1 MPLAEHLPRLDNR
14 RFDDIVAEARARIPS
29 YAPEW
34 TDLNDNEPGMALVQ
48 LFAWMTDMLLYRMG
62 RVPELNYLK
71 FLELIGIE
79 LRPAASARVE
89 VTFPVKETHTAAY
102 VTVPLRQQVA
112 AEGEDGGRV
121 VFETERSLVALR
133 ARLAAVQRRAGAT
146 YQRLTEM
153 NEEASRAWQPFGNT
167 PAVDD
172 TLLLGF
178 SEALPGGVEVS
189 LFFWSADPEDAPEPL
204 QCGPASAATTPASL
218 AWEYW
223 SGSRWESMT
232 LLADDTRALTRSG
245 AVHLRAP
252 AAPAS
257 PEMQAEVIGQV
268 EDSLYWVRARLT
280 RSAYQTPPALAAVR
294 TNTVAAVQA
303 QTVENEVL
311 GGSDGT
317 PNQEFTTRFTPV
329 LAGTL
334 RVEVDEGELDA
345 SGQGFREWT
354 EVTDFH
360 GSGPDDRHYVL
371 NRATGRVLFGD
382 GVNGRIP
389 VANVRN
395 PGGSVVARVYRH
407 GGGTAGNVAAGG
419 ASTLLTSV
427 SGIDTGAVA
436 NLRVGY
442 GGQDEESLDE
452 ARTRAALT
460 VKSNGRAVTAED
472 FEQHAM
478 EAAGIRRAKAL
489 PLHHPQFPGVPLP
502 GVVTVIVVP
511 DGEAAN
517 PTPTESTLATVCAL
531 LDGRRLL
538 TTEVYVVGPTYV
550 RVEAE
555 VEVVAADDADTAQ
568 VQTAVEEALLGYFHP
583 LTGGENGQGWP
594 FGRTIFYSQVYQ
606 RVFAVAGVER
616 IETLKLRLDGR
627 EYPACENVPV
637 PEAALVYSTA
647 HSVRVSYDYDA

>member
-79 LRPAASARVE
+79 LRPAGSARVE

-112 AEGEDGGRV
+112 AEDEDGARV

-133 ARLAAVQRRAGAT
+133 ARLSGVQRRTGAT
-146 YQRLTEM
+146 YQRLTET
-153 NEEASRAWQPFGNT
+153 NDEAARSWQPFGPV

-172 TLLLGF
+172 ALLLGF
-178 SEALPGGVEVS
+178 GEALPAGVEVS
-189 LFFWSADPEDAPEPL
+189 LFFWAADPEQAPDPF
-204 QCGPASAATTPASL
+204 QCGAPTATLPASV

-223 SGSRWESMT
+223 SGSRWEAMT
-232 LLADDTRALTRSG
+232 VLSDDTRVFTRSG
-245 AVHLRAP
+245 AVLLRAP
-252 AAPAS
+252 APPTRPA
-257 PEMQAEVIGQV
+257 MQAVAVGQV
-268 EDSLYWVRARLT
+268 TDPLYWIRARLT
-280 RSAYQTPPALAAVR
+280 RSAYQVPPALAAVR
-294 TNTVAAVQA
+294 TNTVAAAQT
-303 QTVENEVL
+303 QTVEHEVL

-317 PNQEFTTRFTPV
+317 PNQQFSVRFTPV

-334 RVEVDEGELDA
+334 RLQVDEGELDA
-345 SGQGFREWT
+345 SGEGFRDWT
-354 EVTDFH
+354 EVPDFH

-382 GVNGRIP
+382 GVNGHIP
-389 VANVRN
+389 VASARN
-395 PGGSVVARVYRH
+395 PAGSVVARVYRH
-407 GGGTAGNVAAGG
+407 GGGTRGNVAAGG

-427 SGIDTGAVA
+427 AGIDTGAVA
-436 NLRVGY
+436 NLRPGY
-442 GGQDEESLDE
+442 GGSDEETLEE
-452 ARTRAALT
+452 ARTRATYT
-460 VKSNGRAVTAED
+460 VRSNGRAVTAED

-478 EAAGIRRAKAL
+478 EAPNIRRARAL

-502 GVVTVIVVP
+502 GVVTVVVVP
-511 DGEAAN
+511 EGDAPN
-517 PTPTESTLATVCAL
+517 PTPTEATLATVCAV
-531 LDGRRLL
+531 LDRRRLL
-538 TTEVYVVGPTYV
+538 TTEVYVVGPCYV

-555 VEVVAADDADTAQ
+555 VEVVAADTADTAE
-568 VQTAVEEALLGYFHP
+568 VQAAVEEALLAYFHP
-583 LTGGENGQGWP
+583 LHGGEGGDGWP
-594 FGRTIFYSQVYQ
+594 FGRTIYYSQVYQ

-616 IETLKLRLDGR
+616 IETLTLRLDGR
-627 EYPACENVPV
+627 ERPACENVPI
-637 PEAALVYSTA
+637 PEGSLVYSTG
-647 HSVRVSYDYDA
+647 HTVQVSYDYAA